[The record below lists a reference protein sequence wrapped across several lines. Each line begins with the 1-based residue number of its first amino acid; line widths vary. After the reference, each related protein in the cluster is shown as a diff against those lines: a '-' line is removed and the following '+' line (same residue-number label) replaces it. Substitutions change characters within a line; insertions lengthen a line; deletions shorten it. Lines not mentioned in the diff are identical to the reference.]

1 MNFFPS
7 RTTLRRLTN
16 NDNLAASFLLLVLGN
31 NLSQVRSHAFD
42 RPSIE
47 DHAMGALCMKEP
59 IYTLSFPSNL
69 TDSIY
74 STVSMNQPINATLF
88 PLPSVEA
95 NSLPSDSGSLNWYP
109 DWGNTETCRNDGKEP
124 SYMSNNPTFI
134 TNSKEDCC
142 NNVSFS
148 NDLAFCNV

>member
-1 MNFFPS
+1 MHLVSITKFYAVTISIVLLTYSILRN
-7 RTTLRRLTN
+7 TT
-16 NDNLAASFLLLVLGN
+16 
-31 NLSQVRSHAFD
+31 D

-47 DHAMGALCMKEP
+47 YHAMGALCMKEP

-142 NNVSFS
+142 NNVSFT
-148 NDLAFCNV
+148 NDLALCSHFSFP